1 MYFFNQILAALVLTA
16 ALVGGINAAAQTV
29 FPAPGPETIVYP
41 IETLAAASAPA
52 ETPVETPVETIVI
65 ASAEP
70 SLVASAE
77 PIVVASAEAAAAPAT
92 AQAAP
97 IGFAAL
103 VAAADPAIGE
113 KQAALCKACHSLDK
127 GGAAKLGPNLWG
139 VVGRAKGSVAGF
151 AYSPAISSVGGTWT
165 YDDLD
170 RFLENPMTFA
180 KGTKMAFAGVK
191 KPEQRAAI
199 IAYLRR
205 QADSP
210 APLPGE

>member
-29 FPAPGPETIVYP
+29 FPAPGPEKIVYP
-41 IETLAAASAPA
+41 IETLAAAPAPA
-52 ETPVETPVETIVI
+52 ETPVETIMI

-77 PIVVASAEAAAAPAT
+77 PIVVASVKAAAAPAT
-92 AQAAP
+92 AQTAP
-97 IGFAAL
+97 VGFAAL
-103 VAAADPAIGE
+103 IAAADPAAGE
-113 KQAALCKACHSLDK
+113 KQAGLCKACHSLDK

-151 AYSPAISSVGGTWT
+151 AYSPAISSVGGSWT

-170 RFLENPMTFA
+170 RFLENPMAFA

-210 APLPGE
+210 APLPK